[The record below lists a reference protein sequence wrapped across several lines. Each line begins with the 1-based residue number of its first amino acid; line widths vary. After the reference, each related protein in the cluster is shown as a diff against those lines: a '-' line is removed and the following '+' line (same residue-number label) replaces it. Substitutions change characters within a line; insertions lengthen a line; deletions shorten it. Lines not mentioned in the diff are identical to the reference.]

1 MVVDV
6 ANVMGSRPD
15 GWWRDRRAAATRLL
29 AAFGQV
35 IGQVIVVNTTGPDG
49 STIRIA
55 RVVAVLE
62 GAARRAVSPGAVRVT
77 DVSGSVTS
85 AVSMGTDSPTDSP
98 VVEVVEA
105 EHDGDTAIV
114 AVTEQLISAS
124 AMSPGITDGVLV
136 VTADRGLR
144 RRLPPDT
151 MLVGPEWMNRLIDR

>member
-1 MVVDV
+1 
-6 ANVMGSRPD
+6 
-15 GWWRDRRAAATRLL
+15 
-29 AAFGQV
+29 
-35 IGQVIVVNTTGPDG
+35 
-49 STIRIA
+49 
-55 RVVAVLE
+55 
-62 GAARRAVSPGAVRVT
+62 
-77 DVSGSVTS
+77 VSGSVTS

-114 AVTEQLISAS
+114 AVTEQLFSAS